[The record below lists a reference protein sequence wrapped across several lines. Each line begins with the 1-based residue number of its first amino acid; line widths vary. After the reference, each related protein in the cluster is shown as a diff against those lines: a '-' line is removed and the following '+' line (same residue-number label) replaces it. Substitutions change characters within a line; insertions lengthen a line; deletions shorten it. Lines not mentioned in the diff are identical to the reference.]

1 MCVGTEAQ
9 VGQQVNRPPPAHVN
23 QPPAANSAEEDKSSS
38 SMFDDTIIFY
48 NRVPKTASTSFMG
61 VAYDLC
67 GTNHFHVLHLNTT
80 KNAHIL
86 SLSDQCELRSVIRF
100 LNAKN
105 NSPVE
110 IHRQLVE
117 VYGEKC
123 MDIINVRK
131 WCREFNEGRINVHD
145 EQRSGRPS
153 LPESTVARID
163 EMVRANRRI
172 ILEEIEDGLN
182 EDCSHF
188 SVHKI
193 VSETLGYRK
202 VSARWVPRQLKEAA
216 GEWYNTGITKLVD
229 RMKKRRFIENIT
241 SWSAMKPALYHGHLA
256 FLNFDRF
263 GVAKKPIMINILRK
277 PLDRLVSYYY
287 FLRNGDDFRPYLV
300 RRRQG
305 NKMTFDECVTAGE
318 RDCDPANLWLQ
329 VPFFCGHA
337 AECWKVGS
345 RWALEQ
351 AKHNLEH
358 HYLLVGLTEQL
369 TEFIA
374 LLEAALPRFFSG
386 ATQHFLKG
394 IWCSVGKKGHLRRT
408 FNKQPLLPETVAQ
421 IQKSKVWQ
429 LEEEFYQFA
438 ARQFDLVKRTTLVD
452 NKLTDRGR
460 NFMYEKIR
468 PR

>member
-1 MCVGTEAQ
+1 
-9 VGQQVNRPPPAHVN
+9 
-23 QPPAANSAEEDKSSS
+23 
-38 SMFDDTIIFY
+38 MFDDTIIFY

-86 SLSDQCELRSVIRF
+86 SLSDQ
-100 LNAKN
+100 
-105 NSPVE
+105 
-110 IHRQLVE
+110 
-117 VYGEKC
+117 
-123 MDIINVRK
+123 
-131 WCREFNEGRINVHD
+131 
-145 EQRSGRPS
+145 
-153 LPESTVARID
+153 
-163 EMVRANRRI
+163 
-172 ILEEIEDGLN
+172 
-182 EDCSHF
+182 
-188 SVHKI
+188 
-193 VSETLGYRK
+193 
-202 VSARWVPRQLKEAA
+202 
-216 GEWYNTGITKLVD
+216 
-229 RMKKRRFIENIT
+229 RRFIENIT

-305 NKMTFDECVTAGE
+305 NKMEKPPQLVVIVVPNCRIQCGEEGDVTQTFDECVTAGE
-318 RDCDPANLWLQ
+318 RDCDPAISGCRFLSSVATLRSA
-329 VPFFCGHA
+329 VCVCGVR
-337 AECWKVGS
+337 KVGS

-386 ATQHFLKG
+386 ATQHFLK
-394 IWCSVGKKGHLRRT
+394 GKKGHLRRT